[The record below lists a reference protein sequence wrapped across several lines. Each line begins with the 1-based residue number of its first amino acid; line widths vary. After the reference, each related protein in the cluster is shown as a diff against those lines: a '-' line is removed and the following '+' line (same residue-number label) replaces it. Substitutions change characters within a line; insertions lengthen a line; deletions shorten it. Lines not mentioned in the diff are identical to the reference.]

1 MLISLF
7 LAGLYVEHILDI
19 FSMYSEN
26 VAFLFI
32 IVDFSYD
39 SIKCITR
46 IIASISM
53 NLEIVGKIPMCL
65 N

>member
-26 VAFLFI
+26 VEFLFI